1 MTQFSFFE
9 INGQVDTKSTIL
21 TNLNNIASSSQSF
34 LTWDPGLGKW
44 RMILNRP
51 INLST
56 DVARAFD
63 DDSIVGPINVSGSG
77 ISDKYNILKVDFT
90 SNDLEGETDETYF
103 AITANERY
111 SNEVDNTLNVS
122 YNLVADQWQA
132 ERMGKIELKQ
142 SRVDKIITFA
152 TDYRAI
158 ALKPGDVI
166 TVTNDQY
173 GYLNKPWRI
182 QSIEEIDTEEGGII
196 IGITALEYD
205 VEVYDTTGITVRQR
219 DRNTGIVPAETNM
232 CVFESDNEAISNTV
246 ANSLNTDAGR
256 NNLTQEIT
264 FGNSSFSIPLLQT
277 ESDGFSINEVA
288 AAFGGGT
295 GGGGNIAAISIS
307 SSSIPPAG
315 IYTIGANDYT
325 TSGNGNSAL
334 MTVTSNGSS
343 VQVNVTSVGYNF
355 IANEVI
361 TINSGAIGGGSIDVT
376 VTAITPHKMFRTFQ
390 TYRPIKNCF
399 ISFEAPQAA
408 NVEFFI
414 DGASKTLTFLG
425 LPCTVKVFNRPL
437 NTSTFQGS
445 GSYQLIT
452 TRFMEWSSYFT
463 QILIETSSPKEFLV
477 EIQPLVT
484 YDLSASDNPIEVL
497 SASGFLPVG
506 TVDEQTGTYDYATL
520 SVTAYLN

>member
-256 NNLTQEIT
+256 NNLTQNISVGPAT
-264 FGNSSFSIPLLQT
+264 FSIPLFQT
-277 ESDGFSINEVA
+277 ESIGWNLSQVQGAYN
-288 AAFGGGT
+288 GGT
-295 GGGGNIAAISIS
+295 ASPGTLTAYFASI
-307 SSSIPPAG
+307 
-315 IYTIGANDYT
+315 
-325 TSGNGNSAL
+325 
-334 MTVTSNGSS
+334 
-343 VQVNVTSVGYNF
+343 
-355 IANEVI
+355 
-361 TINSGAIGGGSIDVT
+361 
-376 VTAITPHKMFRTFQ
+376 
-390 TYRPIKNCF
+390 RPIKTCY
-399 ISFEAPQAA
+399 ITFEAPQG
-408 NVEFFI
+408 NIDFDI
-414 DGASKTLTFLG
+414 DGTIKTFTALGMPTRVVVSSRPFNTNTFTG
-425 LPCTVKVFNRPL
+425 VG
-437 NTSTFQGS
+437 TFVPK
-445 GSYQLIT
+445 
-452 TRFMEWSSYFT
+452 TRRYMEWSSYFT
-463 QILIETSSPKEFLV
+463 QISLQTDVPTEFKV
-477 EIQPLVT
+477 DIRPVVT
-484 YDLSASDNPIEVL
+484 YDLNTTTNPIPWTVN
-497 SASGFLPVG
+497 ANNGYIVG
-506 TVDEQTGTYDYATL
+506 ANGVDYATL
-520 SVTAYLN
+520 SVAAFLN